1 MIKKAGY
8 VGVLPMLA
16 YGLLVGF
23 IGGYVLLTTVLHGI
37 SPTVELAAGGL
48 LFIYTLC
55 VSVYFALIVTGAIE
69 TFLSVL
75 ANLLD
80 GDEDNDAEMIPLL
93 AGLARR
99 KDGFGEIATRF
110 IAYIQLTQERTHWY
124 ASILDSIP
132 LPISVTDAQMRWRLV
147 NKAVEDFLHR
157 DRRDLLGKPC
167 QNWNAQICN
176 TRDCGVARLKKGQM
190 RTAFEQQGKNF
201 QVDTSYLYDL
211 QGKPAGHIEVV
222 QDVTSMQSVMDYQ
235 KNALQALSNDLERMA
250 NADLNFE
257 PAPLEPGNSY
267 TEELHREM
275 ERVRGNLIRLQQMTR
290 NMLKAVDQNSA
301 EVMSASTQLAQSAS
315 QAGQATTQIAT
326 TIQQVA
332 HGASETTQSVTRAAA
347 TLQQINEIL
356 SGVSAGINQQAQAV
370 EAVSKVADKITR
382 GDGLTAKV
390 GETAEKVKD
399 MIVQSDKIGGILD
412 TIDEFA
418 SQTNLLALNAAIETA
433 RVDTQASILT
443 EAILN
448 RQMTTQARLLAHILA
463 NGGCER
469 PTPYWTD
476 LSLKTGIDCICI
488 TNADGVI
495 TLSNDPGL
503 VGWRFPDDPKAQAY
517 EFRKLA
523 SVKDGAVCQKPQRR
537 SADNKMFKFVGVSR
551 VDEPGIVQVAFDA
564 DSLEGFHL
572 RLGGFA
578 VVAEEVRRLAEKS
591 AQATKDISRIIKE
604 MRSSIQNSTRLSEG
618 VYHEMEAASV
628 ELAKAIATVSQVA
641 GDTRAATG
649 RLVSESNTMMQMIE
663 AVAAISEENSA
674 SSEEVSASTEE
685 MSAQVQEV
693 SASARS
699 LQDLARQ
706 LQGAIAQYALA

>member
-8 VGVLPMLA
+8 VGILPMLA

-23 IGGYVLLTTVLHGI
+23 IGAYVLLTTLLHGI
-37 SPTVELAAGGL
+37 SPTVELLIGGL
-48 LFIYTLC
+48 LFVYTLC

-80 GDEDNDAEMIPLL
+80 GDDNNDDEMIPLL
-93 AGLARR
+93 SSLARR
-99 KDGFGEIATRF
+99 KDGFGEIAMRF
-110 IAYIQLTQERTHWY
+110 ITYIQTTQEKTHWY

-132 LPISVTDAQMRWRLV
+132 LPILVTDGQMRWTLV
-147 NKAVEDFLHR
+147 NKAVEEVLHR

-190 RTAFEQQGKNF
+190 RTAFQQQGQNF
-201 QVDTSYLYDL
+201 QVDTSYLFDL

-235 KNALQALSNDLERMA
+235 KKALSSLSNDLGRMA
-250 NADLNFE
+250 NAELDFE
-257 PAPLEPGNSY
+257 PTPLEQSSQY
-267 TEELHREM
+267 TEDLYTDM
-275 ERVRGNLIRLQQMTR
+275 ERVRGNLIHLQQMTR

-315 QAGQATTQIAT
+315 QAGQATSQIAT
-326 TIQQVA
+326 TIQQVS

-347 TLQQINEIL
+347 TLQQMNDIL
-356 SGVSAGINQQAQAV
+356 GGVSAGINQQAQAV
-370 EAVSKVADKITR
+370 EAVSRVADKITR

-390 GETAEKVKD
+390 GETAQKVKE
-399 MIVQSDKIGGILD
+399 MMVQSDKIGGILD

-448 RQMTTQARLLAHILA
+448 RQMITQARLLAHILSS
-463 NGGCER
+463 GGR
-469 PTPYWTD
+469 NHPVPYWTE
-476 LSLKTGIDCICI
+476 LCAKTGIDCICI
-488 TNADGVI
+488 TDGDGVI
-495 TLSNDPGL
+495 TLSNDPAL
-503 VGWRFPDDPKAQAY
+503 VGWRFPEDPKAQAY
-517 EFRKLA
+517 EFRKLLNA
-523 SVKDGAVCQKPQRR
+523 KDAAVCQKPQRR
-537 SADNKMFKFVGVSR
+537 SADNKMYKFVGVSR
-551 VDEPGIVQVAFDA
+551 ADEPGIVQVAFDA
-564 DSLEGFHL
+564 DSLENFHL

-591 AQATKDISRIIKE
+591 AQATKDISNIIKE
-604 MRSSIQNSTRLSEG
+604 MRNSIQNSTRLSDG

-641 GDTRAATG
+641 GDTRDATA
-649 RLVSESNTMMQMIE
+649 RLVSESNAMMQMVE